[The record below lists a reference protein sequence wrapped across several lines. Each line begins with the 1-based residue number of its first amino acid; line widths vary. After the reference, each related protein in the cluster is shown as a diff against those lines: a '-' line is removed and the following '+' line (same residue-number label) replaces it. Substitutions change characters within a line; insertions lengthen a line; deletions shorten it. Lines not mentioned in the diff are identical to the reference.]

1 MRSTT
6 KQRSRTGTVV
16 FYSIYFVLLAAVL
29 SAAVIGLGQ
38 LWQFLS
44 HYEASQIY
52 HVTDALE
59 EQLDSGDHSLLY
71 AAADGDISPYENE
84 EMLHRQIDE
93 RFTGDFSL
101 RKNIKKSTKDAP
113 VYTVMCGDD
122 AVAFLTLKQSGKD
135 ALYDLALY
143 SPDSITGISAVKNER
158 VTLSYPD
165 GITPY
170 INGKALLSGTALS
183 SEPIAEAE
191 GFGEYLADIPET
203 HTCTID
209 GLMYQPQ
216 VEFRDGSGNVM
227 PMENTGNSYVCSYPA
242 ASGDLADEAAQFAM
256 GFSQLYSRYIAND
269 AYFSSLSGYIPED
282 SKLYSDLRTYEGQF
296 YTYHTSYDFTEEKVV
311 RTTQYSDSCFAVRV
325 SYVHNV
331 YSYGETFSYPAD
343 NTVLVVNTDA
353 GMKVVALTMN

>member
-1 MRSTT
+1 MKTT

-16 FYSIYFVLLAAVL
+16 FYSIYFVLLAAAL

-44 HYEASQIY
+44 RYEASQVY
-52 HVTDALE
+52 HVTDAVE
-59 EQLDSGDHSLLY
+59 KQLNSGDHSFLY
-71 AAADGDISPYENE
+71 TAADPDISPYENE
-84 EMLHRQIDE
+84 ELLHRQIDE

-101 RKNIKKSTKDAP
+101 KKNIKKSTKDAP
-113 VYTVMCGDD
+113 VYTVMCGED

-135 ALYDLALY
+135 ELYDLALY
-143 SPDSITGISAVKNER
+143 SPDSITGISPVKNER
-158 VTLSYPD
+158 VTLTYPT

-170 INGKALLSGTALS
+170 INGIALLPDAEIS
-183 SEPIAEAE
+183 SEPIAEAGE
-191 GFGEYLADIPET
+191 FGEYLAPIPEMN
-203 HTCTID
+203 TCTVN

-216 VEFRDGSGNVM
+216 VEFRDGAGNAIT
-227 PMENTGNSYVCSYPA
+227 PEHTGDSYVCAFPE
-242 ASGDLADEAAQFAM
+242 ASGEAADEAAEFAM
-256 GFSQLYSRYIAND
+256 EFSQLYSRYIAND

-282 SKLYSDLRTYEGQF
+282 TKLYSDLRTYEGQF
-296 YTYHTSYDFTEEKVV
+296 YTYHTSYDFTEEKIL

-343 NTVLVVNTDA
+343 NTIFAVRTDS
-353 GMKVVALTMN
+353 GLRIVGLTMN